1 MGRGLTFEPFSLP
14 MEKTPP
20 TSSTSMASF
29 YHPNLFFPSS
39 NISPSPPPSQ
49 KADYWNYIW
58 SMFEVIIS
66 IDTGTEC
73 LFDWKLPAILSE
85 LSKHCIF
92 IVLHWSDRRISA
104 IVLSER
110 EHGQQQ
116 NLNCLEK
123 KNSWIGL
130 LQWFLSDTVIDWT
143 KVILL
148 TKSSWNHQKCS
159 RFTVDETFLTGGK
172 SSNKL
177 LFETVHLATLQI
189 SWPILVDF

>member
-1 MGRGLTFEPFSLP
+1 MGRGLTFKPFSLP

-29 YHPNLFFPSS
+29 ITPIFFSLLA
-39 NISPSPPPSQ
+39 ISPPPTPQ

-110 EHGQQQ
+110 NHGQQQ

-123 KNSWIGL
+123 KSSRSGL